1 MSSKISRDIK
11 DRKNAKD
18 VFYTPLEVV
27 KIHINLINHT
37 EEDEWLDPFYGEGI
51 YFNNFPTDNKKWTEI
66 ALAKDFF
73 DFEGSPSI
81 ICSNP
86 PYSMIDKVLVKS
98 VSLKPRIIS
107 YLLLHGAMTSKRM
120 EYMKSNNY
128 GLTSIHTTKVYA
140 WYGMSEIFTFTL
152 GASWDNCK
160 ISFDR
165 VVHRVK

>member
-1 MSSKISRDIK
+1 M
-11 DRKNAKD
+11 A
-18 VFYTPLEVV
+18 
-27 KIHINLINHT
+27 
-37 EEDEWLDPFYGEGI
+37 
-51 YFNNFPTDNKKWTEI
+51 YFDNFPTDNKKWTEI
-66 ALAKDFF
+66 ALGKDFF

-120 EYMKSNNY
+120 EYMKNNNY
-128 GLTSIHTTKVYA
+128 GLTSIHTTKVYD

-165 VVHRVK
+165 VVHRMK